1 MIYFIHKEQGTQKR
15 FPREIKSEK
24 EIKIM
29 MKNAIRTIND
39 TEAQVTKAFAKKAVI
54 FGTEE
59 YKLWKAYRQ
68 DFPEAT
74 MVTKTIKK
82 KANKKVETRNMKYEN
97 MAAYIRTL
105 DDAEEQMAKFEKAVK
120 QSKVQA
126 NPYRFVL
133 AWFQKTYEGY
143 DAEYKAYF
151 EKLRQEQEEEESIFK
166 VAV

>member
-1 MIYFIHKEQGTQKR
+1 
-15 FPREIKSEK
+15 
-24 EIKIM
+24 M
-29 MKNAIRTIND
+29 MKNAIRTISN

-68 DFPEAT
+68 DFPEAH

-82 KANKKVETRNMKYEN
+82 KANKKVETRNMKYAN
-97 MAAYIRTL
+97 MTAYIRTFE
-105 DDAEEQMAKFEKAVK
+105 DAEILMAEFERTVQ

-133 AWFQKTYEGY
+133 AWFQQKFAGY
-143 DAEYKAYF
+143 DSYKKYF
-151 EKLRQEQEEEESIFK
+151 ENLKQEQTEEESIFT
-166 VAV
+166 VAS